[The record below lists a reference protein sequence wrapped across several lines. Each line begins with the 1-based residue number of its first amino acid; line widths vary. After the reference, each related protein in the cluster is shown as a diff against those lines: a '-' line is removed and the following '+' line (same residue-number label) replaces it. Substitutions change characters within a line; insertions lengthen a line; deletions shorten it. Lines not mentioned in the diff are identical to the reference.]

1 MLSTFKFKKLR
12 AKVKVEG
19 KCPIGNDLLLY
30 TSVCPVFRLIR
41 SISQVPPVWTKCC
54 GNVSQHPKPRINYT
68 LVITPHPS
76 LYVSPAIITYLLLT
90 ASPLSALQLFWTL
103 CFLLFVSL
111 SSDYVVLGVQY
122 ETVKDKKAQSR
133 GQTVKQQIIKANNYL
148 SLECNSNFFLES
160 IILSKM

>member
-1 MLSTFKFKKLR
+1 MRCKRITENCHSEQTGTTTCFQHSNLR
-12 AKVKVEG
+12 NCELNG
-19 KCPIGNDLLLY
+19 KCPIRKELLLF

-41 SISQVPPVWTKCC
+41 SSSQVSPVWTTCC

-68 LVITPHPS
+68 LVITPHSS

-111 SSDYVVLGVQY
+111 SSDPVVFGVQY
-122 ETVKDKKAQSR
+122 ETVKDRKGTKPN
-133 GQTVKQQIIKANNYL
+133 VKQLNNK
-148 SLECNSNFFLES
+148 ES
-160 IILSKM
+160 KQTIT

>member
-1 MLSTFKFKKLR
+1 MYYRTLCHSEQTGTATCFQHSNLR
-12 AKVKVEG
+12 NGELNG

-41 SISQVPPVWTKCC
+41 IISQVSPVWTTCC

-76 LYVSPAIITYLLLT
+76 LYVSPAIVTYLLLT

-103 CFLLFVSL
+103 RFLLFVSL
-111 SSDYVVLGVQY
+111 SSDPVVLGVQY
-122 ETVKDKKAQSR
+122 ETVKDKKAQS
-133 GQTVKQQIIKANNYL
+133 QM
-148 SLECNSNFFLES
+148 SNS
-160 IILSKM
+160 